1 MMTTKMDSCNVLQA
15 ARLLKEQD
23 RFLLLTHKNPD
34 GDTLCSAAALCHAL
48 RRAGKT
54 AFLYRNEQITEKYLP
69 YVSTYLEEA
78 GFVPEYII
86 AVDLATEQLFPNGFS
101 GKVDF
106 CVDHH
111 PTNSFYAGKT
121 LACPDRSSCGEIV
134 MALVEK
140 LCGNLSKEEADLLY
154 IAVST
159 DTGCFQYANTN
170 AKTFSAASHLLA
182 HGADNAAANLVFF
195 RQVSRARVELEGAI
209 YSGMTFHRGN
219 AVVVATVTQEMMRRC
234 GATEDDCD
242 DLASLTGRVR
252 GCKVGITIR
261 ELESGESKISVRTSK
276 DVSSIE
282 ICSVFGGGGHEMA
295 AGCTISAG
303 PARSKELLLAVVDE
317 VMK

>member
-1 MMTTKMDSCNVLQA
+1 MMTTMNSCNVLQA
-15 ARLLKEQD
+15 AKLLKEQD

-48 RRAGKT
+48 RRIGKT
-54 AFLYRNEQITEKYLP
+54 AFLYRNTQITEKYQP
-69 YVSTYLEEA
+69 YVSLYLEEA
-78 GFVPEYII
+78 GFVPERVI
-86 AVDLATEQLFPNGFS
+86 AVDMATEQLFPNGFS

-111 PTNSFYAGKT
+111 PTNSFYADKT
-121 LACPDRSSCGEIV
+121 LVDPDRSSCGELV
-134 MALVEK
+134 MALIEK
-140 LCGNLSKEEADLLY
+140 LCGSLDREEADLLY

-182 HGADNAAANLVFF
+182 RGADNAAANLVFF

-209 YSGMTFHRGN
+209 YSGMMYHRDN
-219 AVVVATVTQEMMRRC
+219 AVVVATITQEMMHCC

-242 DLASLTGRVR
+242 DLASLPGRVR

-276 DVSSIE
+276 DVSSID

-295 AGCTISAG
+295 AGCTI
-303 PARSKELLLAVVDE
+303 PAAPSRAKELLLAVVDE

>member
-78 GFVPEYII
+78 GFVPEYVV

-121 LACPDRSSCGEIV
+121 LAYPDRSSCGET
-134 MALVEK
+134 
-140 LCGNLSKEEADLLY
+140 DLP
-154 IAVST
+154 A
-159 DTGCFQYANTN
+159 G
-170 AKTFSAASHLLA
+170 
-182 HGADNAAANLVFF
+182 
-195 RQVSRARVELEGAI
+195 R
-209 YSGMTFHRGN
+209 
-219 AVVVATVTQEMMRRC
+219 
-234 GATEDDCD
+234 
-242 DLASLTGRVR
+242 SLW
-252 GCKVGITIR
+252 
-261 ELESGESKISVRTSK
+261 L
-276 DVSSIE
+276 
-282 ICSVFGGGGHEMA
+282 
-295 AGCTISAG
+295 
-303 PARSKELLLAVVDE
+303 
-317 VMK
+317 

>member
-101 GKVDF
+101 G
-106 CVDHH
+106 
-111 PTNSFYAGKT
+111 
-121 LACPDRSSCGEIV
+121 
-134 MALVEK
+134 ALIEK
-140 LCGNLSKEEADLLY
+140 LCGNLSREEADLLY

>member
-1 MMTTKMDSCNVLQA
+1 
-15 ARLLKEQD
+15 
-23 RFLLLTHKNPD
+23 
-34 GDTLCSAAALCHAL
+34 
-48 RRAGKT
+48 
-54 AFLYRNEQITEKYLP
+54 
-69 YVSTYLEEA
+69 
-78 GFVPEYII
+78 
-86 AVDLATEQLFPNGFS
+86 
-101 GKVDF
+101 
-106 CVDHH
+106 
-111 PTNSFYAGKT
+111 
-121 LACPDRSSCGEIV
+121 
-134 MALVEK
+134 MALIEK
-140 LCGNLSKEEADLLY
+140 LCGNLSREEADLLY